1 MTNFHKKRSEAIAW
15 WNTLSIL
22 EQMGISEEYFN
33 NRLPATGREIETI
46 YLDYMDKITDEVFG
60 DLNKNAGTQRS
71 PFGIGS

>member
-22 EQMGISEEYFN
+22 EQMDISKEYFN
-33 NRLPATGREIETI
+33 NRLPVTGRETI
-46 YLDYMDKITDEVFG
+46 YLDYIDKITDEVFG
-60 DLNKNAGTQRS
+60 DLNKNVGTQRS